1 MLGIIFP
8 SCLLLEMMYHY
19 ILFQIFHELSLFLF
33 VADIY
38 VILEISHNIPH
49 LRQEKPSHKAIWQ
62 KFRFSYAKML
72 RNLIM
77 IFICEKVRLQQVG
90 KSKYSILA
98 SMVHIFQNI
107 FLTQSYTYLYNTQ
120 WNLMIFSYLA
130 LNQDTFR
137 HFFFEQDQVVSR
149 AKWQKMTQNDKK
161 KCLSRSISHE
171 AYIISSFMVHM
182 CKRRISPGSFYI
194 F

>member
-8 SCLLLEMMYHY
+8 SCLLLEMMHHY

-120 WNLMIFSYLA
+120 WNLMIFSSLA
-130 LNQDTFR
+130 VNQDTF
-137 HFFFEQDQVVSR
+137 F
-149 AKWQKMTQNDKK
+149 K
-161 KCLSRSISHE
+161 KCNFLE
-171 AYIISSFMVHM
+171 KFISSFFFWTRSG
-182 CKRRISPGSFYI
+182 C
-194 F
+194 

>member
-1 MLGIIFP
+1 
-8 SCLLLEMMYHY
+8 MMHHY

-130 LNQDTFR
+130 LNQDTFFKKCNFLEKFISS
-137 HFFFEQDQVVSR
+137 FFFEQDQVVSR
-149 AKWQKMTQNDKK
+149 AKWQKMTKKKKK